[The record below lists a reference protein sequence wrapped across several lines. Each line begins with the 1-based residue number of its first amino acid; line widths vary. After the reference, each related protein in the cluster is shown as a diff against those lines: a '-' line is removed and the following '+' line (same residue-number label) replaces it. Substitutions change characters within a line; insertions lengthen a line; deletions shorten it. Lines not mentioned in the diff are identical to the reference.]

1 MNLSIDT
8 IIMNIIECL
17 DTLFIIKSE
26 LIMTEEILKKIKQL
40 PPLPESAMQ
49 IEAVYQDPDS
59 TFNDMV
65 KILEKDPLLTAD
77 ILKAANSPLYG
88 FSREINAISQAVGLF
103 GMGTV
108 RGFALASI
116 VKKSFNLDL
125 APYGITNEMF
135 STLSKKQHALI
146 TSWCIRK
153 ENKLLGVLS
162 PAAFLVEIGK
172 VLIAQQIISDNKEE
186 AFHTALLE
194 FNDVEAAEREVLG
207 VDTPEVSATI
217 FAQWKF
223 ESGLVDVIR
232 NCQNPDKAEE
242 EDKRAAQILN
252 VVRVAVPI
260 NGVLTEESINKAKA
274 LIEKYELDMP
284 SFEKALEAF

>member
-1 MNLSIDT
+1 MSIYY
-8 IIMNIIECL
+8 NC
-17 DTLFIIKSE
+17 IKE
-26 LIMTEEILKKIKQL
+26 LKILNKRDSMTEDILKKIKQL

-59 TFNDMV
+59 SFNDMV

-116 VKKSFNLDL
+116 VKKSFSLNL
-125 APYGITNEMF
+125 APYGISNDMF
-135 STLSKKQHALI
+135 SALSKKQHALVI
-146 TSWCIRK
+146 SWCIRK

-172 VLIAQQIISDNKEE
+172 VLIAQQIIADEKQEE
-186 AFHTALLE
+186 FRNSLKNLQ
-194 FNDVEAAEREVLG
+194 NVEAAERDIVG

-223 ESGLVDVIR
+223 EEGLVDVIG
-232 NCQNPDKAEE
+232 NCMTPENAATEDTQRASAILKAA
-242 EDKRAAQILN
+242 RI
-252 VVRVAVPI
+252 AVPI
-260 NGVLTEESINKAKA
+260 NGIMTDASIAEAKE
-274 LIEKYELDMP
+274 IVEKYDLNM
-284 SFEKALEAF
+284 EAFETAIENVK

>member
-1 MNLSIDT
+1 
-8 IIMNIIECL
+8 
-17 DTLFIIKSE
+17 
-26 LIMTEEILKKIKQL
+26 MTDEILKKIKQL

-88 FSREINAISQAVGLF
+88 FSREINTINQAVGLF

-116 VKKSFNLDL
+116 VKKSFVLDL
-125 APYGITNEMF
+125 SPYNIDGDMF
-135 STLSKKQHALI
+135 SALSKKQHALV
-146 TSWCIRK
+146 TSWCLRK
-153 ENKLLGVLS
+153 EAKLLGILS

-172 VLIAQQIISDNKEE
+172 VLIAQQIITTNNQEKFKE
-186 AFHTALLE
+186 ALNSLG
-194 FNDVEAAEREVLG
+194 DVEAAEREVTG

-217 FAQWKF
+217 FEHWRF
-223 ESGLVDVIR
+223 EAGLVETIR
-232 NCQNPDKAEE
+232 NCINPENANDNIKKAV
-242 EDKRAAQILN
+242 QILQ
-252 VVRVAVPI
+252 VARRAVQI
-260 NGVLTEESINKAKA
+260 NGSITDDSIASAKE
-274 LIEKYELDMP
+274 LILKYNLDME
-284 SFEKALEAF
+284 SFEKALENI

>member
-1 MNLSIDT
+1 
-8 IIMNIIECL
+8 
-17 DTLFIIKSE
+17 
-26 LIMTEEILKKIKQL
+26 MTEEILKKIKQL

-49 IEAVYQDPDS
+49 IEEVYKDPDS
-59 TFNDMV
+59 TFNDMA

-116 VKKSFNLDL
+116 VKKSFSLDL
-125 APYGITNEMF
+125 SPYGITNDMF
-135 STLSKKQHALI
+135 SDLSKKQNALVV
-146 TSWCIRK
+146 SWCLRK
-153 ENKLLGVLS
+153 ENKYLGVLS

-172 VLIAQQIISDNKEE
+172 VLIAQQIMASGKEE
-186 AFHTALLE
+186 EFRDALSELQ
-194 FNDVEAAEREVLG
+194 DVEAAEKEVIG

-223 ESGLVDVIR
+223 EENLVDVLR
-232 NCQNPDKAEE
+232 SCQNPDLAKE
-242 EDKRAAQILN
+242 EDKKPARILH

-260 NGVLTEESINKAKA
+260 NGKVTDASIKAAKE

-284 SFEKALEAF
+284 SFETAIENIK

>member
-1 MNLSIDT
+1 
-8 IIMNIIECL
+8 
-17 DTLFIIKSE
+17 
-26 LIMTEEILKKIKQL
+26 MTEDILKKIKQL

-49 IEAVYQDPDS
+49 IEAVYRDPDS
-59 TFNDMV
+59 SFNDMV

-116 VKKSFNLDL
+116 VKKSFTLDL
-125 APYGITNEMF
+125 SPYGISNEIF
-135 STLSKKQHALI
+135 SAHSKKQHALV

-172 VLIAQQIISDNKEE
+172 VLIAQQIIADSKQETFSETIAVLDNVESAEKEII
-186 AFHTALLE
+186 
-194 FNDVEAAEREVLG
+194 G

-217 FAQWKF
+217 FSQWKF
-223 ESGLVDVIR
+223 EDGLVDVIA
-232 NCQNPDKAEE
+232 NCMNPENAKND
-242 EDKRAAQILN
+242 DTKRAAAILKA
-252 VVRVAVPI
+252 VRATLPL
-260 NGVLTEESINKAKA
+260 NGVITDESIKEAKEI
-274 LIEKYELDMP
+274 IEKYDLNM
-284 SFEKALEAF
+284 EAFENAIENIK

>member
-1 MNLSIDT
+1 
-8 IIMNIIECL
+8 
-17 DTLFIIKSE
+17 
-26 LIMTEEILKKIKQL
+26 MTEEILKKIKQL

-116 VKKSFNLDL
+116 VKKSFSLDL
-125 APYGITNEMF
+125 SPYGITNDMF
-135 STLSKKQHALI
+135 SELSKKQHALI
-146 TSWCIRK
+146 TSWCLRK
-153 ENKLLGVLS
+153 DNKLLGVLS

-172 VLIAQQIISDNKEE
+172 VLIAQQVVIEKKETL
-186 AFHTALLE
+186 FRDALNTLE
-194 FNDVEAAEREVLG
+194 DVEAAEREIVG

-217 FAQWKF
+217 FSQWKF
-223 ESGLVDVIR
+223 EKGLVNVIR
-232 NCQNPDKAEE
+232 NCQNPDNAEE
-242 EDKRAAQILN
+242 KDKRAAQILN

-260 NGVLTEESINKAKA
+260 DGKVTDESIDKAKELIKRYA
-274 LIEKYELDMP
+274 LNME
-284 SFEKALEAF
+284 SFETAIEAFV

>member
-1 MNLSIDT
+1 
-8 IIMNIIECL
+8 
-17 DTLFIIKSE
+17 
-26 LIMTEEILKKIKQL
+26 MTEEILKKIKQL

-49 IEAVYQDPDS
+49 IEAVYQNPDS
-59 TFNDMV
+59 SFNDMV

-125 APYGITNEMF
+125 SAYGISNEMF
-135 STLSKKQHALI
+135 SALSKKQHGLMTA
-146 TSWCIRK
+146 WCLRK

-172 VLIAQQIISDNKEE
+172 VLIAQQVMADGKEE
-186 AFHTALLE
+186 AFRDALANLQ
-194 FNDVEAAEREVLG
+194 DVEAAEREVVG

-223 ESGLVDVIR
+223 EEGLVDVIR
-232 NCQNPDKAEE
+232 NCQNPEKAAE
-242 EDKRAAQILN
+242 EDKRPAKILH

-260 NGVLTEESINKAKA
+260 NGKVTDESVACAKE
-274 LIEKYELDMP
+274 LIEKYELDME
-284 SFEKALEAF
+284 SFDTAIENAR

>member
-1 MNLSIDT
+1 MYHLPQ
-8 IIMNIIECL
+8 
-17 DTLFIIKSE
+17 
-26 LIMTEEILKKIKQL
+26 LITHLKEQKMTEEILKKIKQL

-88 FSREINAISQAVGLF
+88 FSREINTINQAVGLF

-116 VKKSFNLDL
+116 VKKSFTLDL
-125 APYGITNEMF
+125 SPYGIDNDMF
-135 STLSKKQHALI
+135 SLLSKKQHALT

-172 VLIAQQIISDNKEE
+172 VLIAQQILSDKTQEKFKE
-186 AFHTALLE
+186 ALMAAQ
-194 FNDVEAAEREVLG
+194 NVEAAEREVTG

-217 FAQWKF
+217 FEHWRF
-223 ESGLVDVIR
+223 EAGLVETIR
-232 NCQNPDKAEE
+232 NCLKPENAKDEIK
-242 EDKRAAQILN
+242 KAAQILQ
-252 VVRVAVPI
+252 VVRTAVPI
-260 NGVLTEESINKAKA
+260 NGVITEESTLAAKELITKYDLDMESFDKA
-274 LIEKYELDMP
+274 LQNI
-284 SFEKALEAF
+284 

>member
-1 MNLSIDT
+1 
-8 IIMNIIECL
+8 
-17 DTLFIIKSE
+17 
-26 LIMTEEILKKIKQL
+26 MTEEILKKIKQL

-59 TFNDMV
+59 SFNDMV

-116 VKKSFNLDL
+116 VKKSFSLDL
-125 APYGITNEMF
+125 SPYGITNDMF
-135 STLSKKQHALI
+135 SALSKKQHALM

-153 ENKLLGVLS
+153 ENRLLGVLS

-172 VLIAQQIISDNKEE
+172 VLISQQIMADGKEE
-186 AFHTALLE
+186 EFRDALKELG
-194 FNDVEAAEREVLG
+194 NVEAAERKILG
-207 VDTPEVSATI
+207 VDTTEVSATI
-217 FAQWKF
+217 FSQWKF
-223 ESGLVDVIR
+223 EEGLIDVIR
-232 NCQNPDKAEE
+232 NCQNPTKAEE
-242 EDKRAAQILN
+242 KDQRAASILN

-260 NGVLTEESINKAKA
+260 NGVITEESIAAAKE
-274 LIEKYELDMP
+274 LINQYSLDMA
-284 SFEKALEAF
+284 SFEKALENIS

>member
-1 MNLSIDT
+1 
-8 IIMNIIECL
+8 
-17 DTLFIIKSE
+17 
-26 LIMTEEILKKIKQL
+26 MTEEILKKIKQL

-59 TFNDMV
+59 SFNDMV

-116 VKKSFNLDL
+116 VKKSFALDL
-125 APYGITNEMF
+125 TPYGINNDMF
-135 STLSKKQHALI
+135 SALSKKQHALT

-153 ENKLLGVLS
+153 ENRLLGVLS

-172 VLIAQQIISDNKEE
+172 VLIAQQIIADGKEE
-186 AFHTALLE
+186 AFRDALLNLE
-194 FNDVEAAEREVLG
+194 DVEAAEREVVG

-223 ESGLVDVIR
+223 EEKLVDVIG
-232 NCQNPDKAEE
+232 NCQNPEKATE
-242 EDKRAAQILN
+242 EDRRPAQILN

-260 NGVLTEESINKAKA
+260 NGQVTDASIVAAKA
-274 LIEKYELDMP
+274 LIEKYELDME
-284 SFEKALEAF
+284 SFDTAIDNIR